1 MCERTD
7 ILLVKI
13 SEEMRIKEYDGLSS
27 SCDVSSNCP
36 QPKELISLKRTL
48 GYIHELGELRHE
60 REQKERKKGQ
70 EVQST
75 MLEAISELVEIIK
88 GNPNLDASGH
98 SKRIKSLEKY
108 HPYLKVWSF
117 ISLTMIGMI
126 ATISC
131 TAILAGILTFTSP
144 ITVVEKVL
152 GIK

>member
-1 MCERTD
+1 MCEKTD
-7 ILLVKI
+7 ILLFKI
-13 SEEMRIKEYDGLSS
+13 NEEIKMTEADEKAGACVL
-27 SCDVSSNCP
+27 SSNCS
-36 QPKELISLKRTL
+36 QPKELVSLKRTL
-48 GYIHELGELRHE
+48 GFMHELGELRHA
-60 REQKERKKGQ
+60 REQEERRTGRKTQ
-70 EVQST
+70 AEMCQS
-75 MLEAISELVEIIK
+75 ISELVEIIK

-108 HPYLKVWSF
+108 HPYLKAWSF